1 MIQLRSLLSRWLLTL
16 LSSLVLAGC
25 GNEFRPVAIPIIP
38 PGGTPQAQKHAI
50 VISKAANT
58 GTPRAGTSTNINV
71 AGDTVFT
78 LRPAGT
84 NPVHAAMTTNQSR
97 TFVANQDDDTLT
109 SYVTFGTLPASGNGT
124 IVTTLPLGSEPVFVH
139 TREPNNM
146 YVALKGSSFD
156 PTCGTKGAVGVIAI
170 ATLTLS
176 SIVCAGEQPVALA
189 ELPNGSKLYVVNQ
202 LSGNVTVINTADRS
216 LATPNPIAVGP
227 MPSWIDVSADGKLV
241 FVANSGTNTVT
252 VIDAATDIAIKDV
265 TVGTSP
271 TPSPTFLRFDASRK
285 RVYVANSVENS
296 VSIIDAADP
305 TSATYLTSVATVPVG
320 PTPKSLTVL
329 ANGTK
334 VYVTNSGVGANSVS
348 VIDAATNTVTA
359 TIAVGTTPVWIDSS
373 PDSAQV
379 FVANQGTAD
388 VSGNVSVIRT
398 SDNAKLADI
407 ALPAAPGS
415 PGGTVVNPN
424 FLLVTP

>member
-1 MIQLRSLLSRWLLTL
+1 
-16 LSSLVLAGC
+16 
-25 GNEFRPVAIPIIP
+25 
-38 PGGTPQAQKHAI
+38 
-50 VISKAANT
+50 
-58 GTPRAGTSTNINV
+58 
-71 AGDTVFT
+71 
-78 LRPAGT
+78 
-84 NPVHAAMTTNQSR
+84 
-97 TFVANQDDDTLT
+97 
-109 SYVTFGTLPASGNGT
+109 
-124 IVTTLPLGSEPVFVH
+124 
-139 TREPNNM
+139 M

-176 SIVCAGEQPVALA
+176 SIICAGEQPVALA

-216 LATPNPIAVGP
+216 IATTIPNVGSS
-227 MPSWIDVSADGKLV
+227 PSWIDVSADGSLV

-271 TPSPTFLRFDASRK
+271 TPSPTFLRYDASHQ
-285 RVYVANSVENS
+285 RVYVTNSVENS

-320 PTPKSLTVL
+320 TTPKSLTVL

-334 VYVTNSGVGANSVS
+334 VYIANFGSNSVS
-348 VIDAATNTVTA
+348 VIDGATNTVTA
-359 TIAVGTTPVWIDSS
+359 TITLGTPTPVSPIFIDSS

-379 FVANQGTAD
+379 FVANQGTTD
-388 VSGNVSVIRT
+388 QSGNLLPGNVSVIRT
-398 SDNAKLADI
+398 SDNTKLKDI

-415 PGGTVVNPN
+415 PAGTVVNPQ

>member
-1 MIQLRSLLSRWLLTL
+1 
-16 LSSLVLAGC
+16 
-25 GNEFRPVAIPIIP
+25 
-38 PGGTPQAQKHAI
+38 
-50 VISKAANT
+50 
-58 GTPRAGTSTNINV
+58 
-71 AGDTVFT
+71 
-78 LRPAGT
+78 
-84 NPVHAAMTTNQSR
+84 
-97 TFVANQDDDTLT
+97 
-109 SYVTFGTLPASGNGT
+109 
-124 IVTTLPLGSEPVFVH
+124 
-139 TREPNNM
+139 
-146 YVALKGSSFD
+146 
-156 PTCGTKGAVGVIAI
+156 
-170 ATLTLS
+170 
-176 SIVCAGEQPVALA
+176 
-189 ELPNGSKLYVVNQ
+189 